1 MQCVVNSCSELPP
14 VVDQSRC
21 VVWCEQ
27 LNNLNTPD
35 FTESKSCSVN
45 RTGQP
50 DVLKSCS
57 VNKALGPPEVKS
69 RIGTGTAPRLH
80 DFNVTI
86 TKPATTLSVFIK
98 KKTTKLK

>member
-1 MQCVVNSCSELPP
+1 MIFRDKTWFVDKIESLGDRVVVNSCSALPP
-14 VVDQSRC
+14 VADQSRC

-45 RTGQP
+45 CTVQP

-57 VNKALGPPEVKS
+57 VN
-69 RIGTGTAPRLH
+69 
-80 DFNVTI
+80 
-86 TKPATTLSVFIK
+86 
-98 KKTTKLK
+98 

>member
-1 MQCVVNSCSELPP
+1 MFACCVLLRLLRWVLARVLFRVISGSFYRVIFRDKTWFVDKIESLGDRVVVNSCSALPP
-14 VVDQSRC
+14 VADQSRC

-45 RTGQP
+45 RTVQP

-57 VNKALGPPEVKS
+57 VN
-69 RIGTGTAPRLH
+69 
-80 DFNVTI
+80 
-86 TKPATTLSVFIK
+86 
-98 KKTTKLK
+98 